1 MQSAQ
6 RYPILSGAAHAH
18 GVGLI
23 ELLVVLAIVA
33 VLVAAAG
40 PSFVGIAASLR
51 LRSAADALVRDLSLA
66 RSEAIKRNARVV
78 ICKSRSGRACETA
91 INWDA
96 GWVIF
101 QDNDNDGQVG
111 ADDLVIHQ
119 QAALE
124 GNLVISGNTPVANYV
139 SYTPLGTSRYI
150 TGTFQA
156 GTFTV
161 CQRSPEPSEARDIV
175 LSNTGRARIAKRD
188 ISRCPEP

>member
-6 RYPILSGAAHAH
+6 RYPNLLWAVHAQ

-33 VLVAAAG
+33 VLAAAAA
-40 PSFVGIAASLR
+40 PSMMGIVANLR
-51 LRSAADALVRDLSLA
+51 LRSAADTLVRDLSLA

-91 INWDA
+91 VNWDA
-96 GWVIF
+96 GWLVF
-101 QDNDNDGQVG
+101 QDNDNDAQMGS
-111 ADDLVIHQ
+111 ADLVIHQ
-119 QAALE
+119 QAGFE
-124 GNLVISGNTPVANYV
+124 GNLIIGGKTPIANYV
-139 SYTPLGTSRYI
+139 SYTPLGTSRYT

-161 CQRSPEPSEARDIV
+161 CQQSAEPGEARDIV

-188 ISRCPEP
+188 IRLCPEP